1 MINLNTLF
9 ISAIL
14 TLVVYVFAVVF
25 FGGKK
30 KKVPTKQQEIPLSQI
45 AKLWA
50 DSQQTGQ
57 LHIKDIA
64 PLWRKST
71 ITEDERSEYV
81 FKYIGVK
88 NFFLHTIDIQPWF
101 DQAEAHKEICYQIL
115 RMLEEE
121 DPCSSVVNP
130 SNDVEASWDTNTYR
144 MLGRTTLLDHTL
156 HVAKHTVDL
165 LMAAEAHHVIPDAMI
180 AALGHDLG
188 KLPSNHTHLY
198 SLGEHPLAAGR
209 LLAEIELFKTISRKE
224 EITKSIKQHHMRPE
238 GLLGKTLKKA
248 DQKARQQEL
257 EEAVEMQPEEEQ
269 HTNEAADREAAPQDL
284 KPAEEKKSLPAPSLA
299 AQNALARQADTDI
312 YGDVESNQASAR
324 WSHIDSRRKIN
335 ISTWFDAQ
343 EFIEELKP
351 YINRIQ
357 NRRFMAFS
365 MPSGYVYFQPKVI
378 EEVAREQA
386 RKAGAMD
393 IATMGEKDKTMQK
406 VLLSIVEHF
415 RNKGV
420 IACDLIKDGYFG
432 GYFTININGG
442 KTTMKGYYT
451 PFLAEAFGSLAE
463 MERKKK
469 GVIKN
474 FSSVELFQGEE

>member
-1 MINLNTLF
+1 MINLNTIF

-14 TLVVYVFAVVF
+14 TLVIYIFTVVV

-30 KKVPTKQQEIPLSQI
+30 RKVIEQQEVPLGDI
-45 AKLWA
+45 AELWIN
-50 DSQQTGQ
+50 SQQTGQ
-57 LHIKDIA
+57 MHIKDIA
-64 PLWRKST
+64 PLWRQSV
-71 ITEDERSEYV
+71 ITAKERSDYV
-81 FKYIGVK
+81 FTYTGVQQWFDAYIL
-88 NFFLHTIDIQPWF
+88 NEPWF
-101 DQAEAHKEICYQIL
+101 NKAEAHIEICYQLL
-115 RMLEEE
+115 RMLEKE
-121 DPCSSVVNP
+121 DPCPSVVNP
-130 SNDVEASWDTNTYR
+130 ANDVEASWDSNTYA
-144 MLGRTTLLDHTL
+144 MLGRTSLLDHTL
-156 HVAKHTVDL
+156 HVGEQTVAL
-165 LMAAEAHHVIPDAMI
+165 LVEAGAHHVIPDAMI

-209 LLAEIELFKTISRKE
+209 VLAEIELFKTISRKE
-224 EITKSIKQHHMRPE
+224 EITKAIKQHHMRPE
-238 GLLGKTLKKA
+238 GLLGKTLKIA

-257 EEAVEMQPEEEQ
+257 EEAVEMQPEEQ

-312 YGDVESNQASAR
+312 YGDGESNQASAR
-324 WSHIDSRRKIN
+324 RSNIVSRRKIN

-365 MPSGYVYFQPKVI
+365 MPNRYVYFQPKVI

-420 IACDLIKDGYFG
+420 IACDLIKDAYFG

-474 FSSVELFQGEE
+474 FSSVELFQGED